1 MPIVIIAVLKL
12 RRIPIVAKT
21 AESFL
26 PSRWKKFSLLI
37 ANSDHIRAE
46 ERRNVAALEQR
57 SKYPENSQ
65 NKLKFY
71 A

>member
-12 RRIPIVAKT
+12 RRIPIAAKT

-46 ERRNVAALEQR
+46 ERRNVAALE
-57 SKYPENSQ
+57 PLENIPKIHKI
-65 NKLKFY
+65 N
-71 A
+71 

>member
-12 RRIPIVAKT
+12 RRIPIAAKT

-37 ANSDHIRAE
+37 ANFKIWRLFW
-46 ERRNVAALEQR
+46 R
-57 SKYPENSQ
+57 
-65 NKLKFY
+65 Y
-71 A
+71 AHDRTF